1 MDLNWDNPALRRE
14 VYDMI
19 DWWLAK
25 GVDGF
30 RMDVINLI
38 SKDGLADGSEALA
51 GAIGLRG
58 IEHYFYGPRLHEY
71 LAEMRRESFGRYDAV
86 TVGETAGLGM
96 QMSKMLT
103 AESRAELDMVFNFDA
118 LENPGKTRFDDYRY
132 DLRYLKKYLLD
143 WQQNYGDN
151 CWMSLFFEN
160 HDNPRMVSKVNP
172 DPAVRAPLA
181 KLLATL
187 QLTLKGTPFIYQ
199 GQELGLANVDF
210 ASINEINDVESRN
223 LYRSCAAKP
232 SEEAWKRILAG
243 YAGPCPARP
252 CHGTRGPTAAL
263 PQERPGCAWRTAGRR
278 AMPPTRCG
286 TRIRCSIIIRS

>member
-1 MDLNWDNPALRRE
+1 
-14 VYDMI
+14 
-19 DWWLAK
+19 
-25 GVDGF
+25 
-30 RMDVINLI
+30 
-38 SKDGLADGSEALA
+38 
-51 GAIGLRG
+51 
-58 IEHYFYGPRLHEY
+58 
-71 LAEMRRESFGRYDAV
+71 
-86 TVGETAGLGM
+86 
-96 QMSKMLT
+96 
-103 AESRAELDMVFNFDA
+103 MVFNFDA

-223 LYRSCAAKP
+223 LYQELCGKMP
-232 SEEAWKRILAG
+232 SEEAWKRIPPLPGQGAF
-243 YAGPCPARP
+243 CRAR
-252 CHGTRGPTAAL
+252 GRAA
-263 PQERPGCAWRTAGRR
+263 PAGRAAADR
-278 AMPPTRCG
+278 AQPGARRHQRAP
-286 TRIRCSIIIRS
+286 